1 MSDAILTI
9 TGRLTAE
16 PQLRFIPSGD
26 AVASFTVAQN
36 ERKLDKATGQWVDG
50 EAMFIKVE
58 AWRQLAEGAAER
70 LEKGSLVTVTGNLK
84 PDNYTKDGVERKG
97 FKLVAKDI
105 GASVRAKKQS
115 SQPQQQQ
122 LQEVDW

>member
-1 MSDAILTI
+1 MTDAILTI
-9 TGRLTAE
+9 TGRLTAD

-26 AVASFTVAQN
+26 AVVSFTVAQN

-50 EAMFIKVE
+50 EAMFVKVE

-84 PDNYTKDGVERKG
+84 PDNYEKDGEKRKG

-105 GASVRAKKQS
+105 GASVRAKKQA
-115 SQPQQQQ
+115 PQQQ